1 MTTHRVHMRALV
13 LGLILTCVAALDNTT
28 LIKAYG
34 EVFGVR
40 DIIENPSTMNH
51 ALNQLRKL
59 GVEDVGRLCSL
70 DDDTLARLVMH
81 AALGN
86 LILGLKD
93 PYDTVKADLNTGR
106 LVRKRAFTS
115 TKYAILE
122 SLLLIAVVA
131 LGMAVW
137 QRSQTPSK
145 TSRFNG
151 T

>member
-1 MTTHRVHMRALV
+1 MRLAIAMTLV
-13 LGLILTCVAALDNTT
+13 LCASALDNTT

-40 DIIENPSTMNH
+40 DIIQNPSTMNH

-59 GVEDVGRLCSL
+59 GIEQVGDICSL
-70 DDDTLARLVMH
+70 DDATLAKLIMH

-86 LILGLKD
+86 LILGMKD
-93 PYDTVKADLNTGR
+93 PYDIVVADLNTGR
-106 LVRKRAFTS
+106 LVRKRSFTS
-115 TKYAILE
+115 TRYAVLE
-122 SLLLIAVVA
+122 SLLLIAVMA

-137 QRSQTPSK
+137 QKGQAK
-145 TSRFNG
+145 TSRLSS